1 MLTNG
6 TNAMSCRA
14 KSRHRLI
21 INQRFLDLARN
32 DRIGRWAF
40 VISVIRICFVIR
52 HSDFVIHVWY
62 SCKLRT

>member
-6 TNAMSCRA
+6 TNAMPCRA
-14 KSRHRLI
+14 KLRHLLI
-21 INQRFLDLARN
+21 INQRLLDLARK
-32 DRIGRWAF
+32 DRIGRSAF
-40 VISVIRICFVIR
+40 VISVIRICFVTR